1 MSQIGQGIKGQGVPG
16 NMNPR
21 TPWRTTPSNPGP
33 AIDGRPAEEGDS
45 AEQAE
50 RDLYWQLKMLEER
63 KEAAAQRA
71 ERAAKEADRAAPPPK
86 KRIPFGPAAGV
97 AAELKRIDPSG
108 MRQISVGLEARCD
121 ALGWRLEHLGA
132 TIGTVIHGP
141 DLSVEQTD
149 EAIAAIYD
157 VLLERKM
164 VGFRDQDITE
174 DQQMAFGLRFGPLE
188 IFPWAVK
195 EDADAAILPQVSAG
209 PIASGAS
216 TFHSDVTWRK
226 SPSLGSMLYCDEAP
240 PFGGDT
246 AFADT
251 YASWRGLREED
262 REMLRGMYCVHD
274 FDSFRQ
280 GQLAQG
286 VTPETVEAV
295 RQAYPVARHPMVRTH
310 PDTGGEMLYVNPNFG
325 RYVEADG
332 QPIDEAES
340 DLLLERLYAQC
351 LNPEYQCSFRCK
363 RERVFL
369 FFRSQM
375 KAAARRRE
383 GLDVLLG
390 QQKLHAQSGG

>member
-1 MSQIGQGIKGQGVPG
+1 
-16 NMNPR
+16 
-21 TPWRTTPSNPGP
+21 
-33 AIDGRPAEEGDS
+33 
-45 AEQAE
+45 
-50 RDLYWQLKMLEER
+50 
-63 KEAAAQRA
+63 
-71 ERAAKEADRAAPPPK
+71 
-86 KRIPFGPAAGV
+86 
-97 AAELKRIDPSG
+97 
-108 MRQISVGLEARCD
+108 
-121 ALGWRLEHLGA
+121 
-132 TIGTVIHGP
+132 
-141 DLSVEQTD
+141 
-149 EAIAAIYD
+149 
-157 VLLERKM
+157 
-164 VGFRDQDITE
+164 
-174 DQQMAFGLRFGPLE
+174 
-188 IFPWAVK
+188 
-195 EDADAAILPQVSAG
+195 
-209 PIASGAS
+209 
-216 TFHSDVTWRK
+216 
-226 SPSLGSMLYCDEAP
+226 
-240 PFGGDT
+240 
-246 AFADT
+246 
-251 YASWRGLREED
+251 
-262 REMLRGMYCVHD
+262 MLRGMYCVHD